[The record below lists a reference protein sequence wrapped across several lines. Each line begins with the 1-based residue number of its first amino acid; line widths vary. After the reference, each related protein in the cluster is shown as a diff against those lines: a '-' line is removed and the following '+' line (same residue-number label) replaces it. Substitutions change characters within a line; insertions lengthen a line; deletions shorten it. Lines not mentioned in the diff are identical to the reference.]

1 VSRGL
6 GRWQRLLLHELYH
19 NPRPPTRQGQQ
30 WVHWMNEP
38 WVPVQDFTV
47 TDADDVA
54 ARRAARSL
62 ASKGLVQIFGGDG
75 YRLVQV
81 TPTPNVL
88 CPMCGLKCSG
98 PDEPNSAEHLDPVG
112 VQVEQFRTPE
122 QQPAVS
128 VPRDYSRWVFGL
140 DGKHYPRTTG
150 GPRRDRRIVLAR
162 SAGKSMRAIA
172 AEIGCSVGTVH
183 HVLSQWQ
190 AIE

>member
-1 VSRGL
+1 MSRGP
-6 GRWQRLLLHELYH
+6 GRWQRLLLHAAYH
-19 NPRPPTRQGQQ
+19 DPKIAPSGRRYIN
-30 WVHWMNEP
+30 
-38 WVPVQDFTV
+38 V
-47 TDADDVA
+47 TDYGTTDAEISA
-54 ARRAARSL
+54 LYRAARKI
-62 ASKGLVQIFGGDG
+62 AGKGWAKQCGGQLDPIPVPPAVVANCQLCVSVQITADSIFSGH
-75 YRLVQV
+75 LV
-81 TPTPNVL
+81 
-88 CPMCGLKCSG
+88 
-98 PDEPNSAEHLDPVG
+98 AAG

-140 DGKHYPRTTG
+140 DGKHYPATTG